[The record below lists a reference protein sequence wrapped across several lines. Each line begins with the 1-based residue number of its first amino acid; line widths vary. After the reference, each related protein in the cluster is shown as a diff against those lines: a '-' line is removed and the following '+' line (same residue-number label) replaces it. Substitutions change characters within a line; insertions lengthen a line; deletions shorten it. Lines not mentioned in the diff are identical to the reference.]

1 MRRPLSRPTTSQ
13 VRLGHR
19 GWPPN
24 LLDRTRH
31 SRPRRRRKGRY
42 RERCRL
48 NDRAGI
54 EGEAMAR
61 RERQI
66 GIIYKPIPFPA
77 IPIQHILTHLSQQL
91 VEEERAG
98 HKWRDSLRY
107 AQPHLT
113 NTHKPNQTKKRN
125 PPTNYTY
132 NNSVSQFTL
141 YGHLK
146 KGNKPDFH
154 EAADAE
160 TARKLYDY
168 FIQRLSDSYKPERV
182 KNGVFQAMMEVELK
196 NDGPVGV
203 DYRSEDAV
211 VKLLPSPL
219 PANSYMSS
227 KYMLIVLCFVCDRLR
242 LRLIRNYR
250 RRRKRNNRLAR
261 RMESR
266 RHSSLSCRRS

>member
-1 MRRPLSRPTTSQ
+1 MKAVLQRVKSASVT
-13 VRLGHR
+13 VDGHLISSI
-19 GWPPN
+19 GQGI
-24 LLDRTRH
+24 LVL
-31 SRPRRRRKGRY
+31 
-42 RERCRL
+42 
-48 NDRAGI
+48 AGI
-54 EGEAMAR
+54 GKEDTEKDADSMIGRVLKAKLWPDENDKSWKKNVQDINGE
-61 RERQI
+61 
-66 GIIYKPIPFPA
+66 
-77 IPIQHILTHLSQQL
+77 ILC
-91 VEEERAG
+91 
-98 HKWRDSLRY
+98 
-107 AQPHLT
+107 
-113 NTHKPNQTKKRN
+113 
-125 PPTNYTY
+125 
-132 NNSVSQFTL
+132 VSQFTL

-219 PANSYMSS
+219 PANSYMFS
-227 KYMLIVLCFVCDRLR
+227 KYILIVLCFVRDRSQS
-242 LRLIRNYR
+242 RLIRNYR

-261 RMESR
+261 RMKSR
-266 RHSSLSCRRS
+266 RHSSSNCRRS